1 MRIIRFVDE
10 RGQERW
16 GADRGDG
23 TAAILAG
30 DPLAAPVA
38 TDEVRPI
45 VRRLAPVVP
54 TNVFCIGLNYHAH
67 AKEMGSPLPKWPVV
81 FMKPTTAVT
90 GPEDVIRLPVACD
103 EGPEVDY
110 EGELA
115 VVIGRAVRDVPVERA
130 LAAVAGYTCANDVS
144 ARRWQK
150 ERGGG
155 QWIRGK
161 SFDTFCPLGPVLVT
175 PDELPDPQALA
186 IRTTLNGEVVQ
197 EGSTADQ
204 IFPVAALI
212 AFLSR
217 DTTLLPG
224 TVLLTGTPPGVGMAR
239 TPQRFLAAGDEVRV
253 EIEGI
258 GRITNRVVHP
268 ATGAK
273 GIPR

>member
-1 MRIIRFVDE
+1 MRLTRFEDE
-10 RGQERW
+10 AGEVRW
-16 GADRGDG
+16 GVDRGDG
-23 TAAILAG
+23 TASLVVGEPLAG
-30 DPLAAPVA
+30 PFPAPEA
-38 TDEVRPI
+38 PENVRRI

-67 AKEMGSPLPKWPVV
+67 ANEMGSPPPRYPVV
-81 FMKPTTAVT
+81 FMKPTSAAT
-90 GPEDVIRLPVACD
+90 GSGHPIRLPAACD

-115 VVIGRAVRDVPVERA
+115 VVIGRAARNVSEERA
-130 LAAVAGYTCANDVS
+130 LDHVIGYTCANDVS

-175 PDELPDPQALA
+175 PDEIPDPQALS
-186 IRTTLNGEVVQ
+186 IRTTLNGRVVQ
-197 EGSTADQ
+197 EGHTGDQ
-204 IFPVAALI
+204 IFPVAALV

-224 TVLLTGTPPGVGMAR
+224 TVILTGTPPGVGFAR
-239 TPQRFLAAGDEVRV
+239 KPPVFLAPGDDVVV

-258 GRITNRVVHP
+258 GRLENRVVGP
-268 ATGAK
+268 DD
-273 GIPR
+273 